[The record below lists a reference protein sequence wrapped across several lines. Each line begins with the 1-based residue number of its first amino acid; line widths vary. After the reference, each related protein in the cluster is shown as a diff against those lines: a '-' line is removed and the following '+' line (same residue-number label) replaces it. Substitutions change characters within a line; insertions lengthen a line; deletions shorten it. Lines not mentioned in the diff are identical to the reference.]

1 MTSRSANPSATPGI
15 EPAHDLLRQRRHPLD
30 VFSSPRTVA
39 VIGATERP
47 ASVGRTVLWN
57 LISNPFGGTVF
68 PVNPH
73 RESVLGIKAYPNLA
87 AVPGE
92 IELAVILTP
101 ARSVPAVVA
110 ECADAGVKGA
120 VIISAGFREIGAA
133 GAKLEEEI
141 LAEARRGRMR
151 VIGPN
156 CLGVMIPPTG
166 LNATFARGIAS
177 SGSVAFISQ
186 SGALCTAI
194 LDWSQ
199 REHVGFSAFIS
210 TGSMLDVGWGD
221 LIDYLGNDPRTQSIL
236 LYMESIGDARA
247 FLSAARAVALSKPI
261 IVIKVGQSEA
271 ASRAAASHTGAL
283 TGSDRVLDAA
293 FRRCGVLRVKSI
305 SDLFYMAD
313 VLGKQPR
320 PKGSRLTILTNAGGP
335 GVLATDA
342 LIANGGELAV
352 LSENSRQALDELL
365 PTHWSH
371 GNPIDILGDAD
382 PERYAGALEITAR
395 DTNSDGLLVILA
407 PQGMTDPS
415 SVAERVKAHARLE
428 GKPIL
433 ACWMGGASVEPGR
446 AILSASGIPTFA
458 YPDTAVRAFD
468 YMRRYAH
475 NLRGLYETPALAEDQ
490 VASSS
495 LQSKAQAAIE
505 RARKG
510 GRTLLTEAESKQ
522 ILELYGIPTVQT
534 RIARS
539 EAEALKL
546 AREIGYP
553 VVLKL
558 HSETIA
564 HKTDVGGVKLDLR
577 DDNSVQNAYRAIE
590 FSVAE
595 KAGPENFQGVT
606 VQPMVRTEGYELI
619 LGGSA
624 DSQLGP
630 VLLFGSGGQLVEV
643 YRDHTLALPPL
654 TTTLAERAMEQ
665 TRILAALKGVR
676 GRPPVNLKELAN
688 LLVRFSQLVLEQRW
702 IKEIDINPLLAS
714 PDRLLALDARMVLY
728 APEVTEEQLP
738 RPSIRPYPVQYVSAW
753 TMKDGTGV
761 TIRPIRPE
769 DEPLIVN
776 FHETLSERSV
786 YLRYFQQMKL
796 SQRVAHERLIRICFP
811 DYDRE
816 IALVAEYKDPKTD
829 ANSITAVGRLS
840 KVPWTGEA
848 EMVVVVSD
856 EFHNRGLGTE
866 LIRELLAIGRQEGLL
881 HITAEF
887 LAENSAM
894 QHLCQKLGFRLQRGA
909 DESVICAV
917 IDLEARDQAAV
928 LEAG

>member
-1 MTSRSANPSATPGI
+1 MTSRPANPPAVPGI

-57 LISNPFGGTVF
+57 LISHPFGGTVF
-68 PVNPH
+68 PVNPR
-73 RESVLGIKAYPNLA
+73 RESVLGIKAYPSLT
-87 AVPGE
+87 AVPAK
-92 IELAVILTP
+92 IELAVIVTP
-101 ARSVPAVVA
+101 APSVPGVVA

-120 VIISAGFREIGAA
+120 IIISAGFREIGAA

-141 LAEARRGRMR
+141 LAEARRGQMR

-166 LNATFARGIAS
+166 LNATFARDIAS

-194 LDWSQ
+194 LDWSE

-210 TGSMLDVGWGD
+210 TGSMVDVGWGD

-236 LYMESIGDARA
+236 LYMESIGDARS

-261 IVIKVGQSEA
+261 IVIKVGKSEA

-293 FRRCGVLRVKSI
+293 FRRCGALRVQSI

-335 GVLATDA
+335 GVLATDS

-352 LSENSRQALDELL
+352 LSEDTRRALDELL
-365 PTHWSH
+365 PADWSH

-382 PERYAGALEITAR
+382 PERYAAALEITSKDA
-395 DTNSDGLLVILA
+395 NSDGLLVVLT
-407 PQGMTDPS
+407 PQAMTDPT
-415 SVAERVKAHARLE
+415 SVAERLKAHARLE

-433 ACWMGGASVEPGR
+433 ACWMGGPTVEVGR
-446 AILSASGIPTFA
+446 AILSAAGIPTFD

-468 YMRRYAH
+468 YMRRYAQ
-475 NLRGLYETPALAEDQ
+475 NLRGLYETPVLAGDPLGS
-490 VASSS
+490 AS
-495 LQSKAQAAIE
+495 LQAKAQAAIE
-505 RARKG
+505 QARKR

-522 ILELYGIPTVQT
+522 ILDLYGIPTVQT
-534 RIARS
+534 RVARS
-539 EAEALKL
+539 DTEAVKL
-546 AREIGYP
+546 AGEIGYP

-558 HSETIA
+558 NSETIA
-564 HKTDVGGVKLDLR
+564 HKSDIGGVKLNLR
-577 DDNSVQNAYRAIE
+577 DDQSVQNAYRAMEI
-590 FSVAE
+590 SVGE
-595 KAGPENFQGVT
+595 KTGPGNFLGVT
-606 VQPMVRTEGYELI
+606 VQPMVTTEGYELI
-619 LGGSA
+619 LGSSV

-630 VLLFGSGGQLVEV
+630 VLLFGSGGELVDV
-643 YRDHTLALPPL
+643 YRDNALALPPL

-665 TRILAALKGVR
+665 TRILIALKGVR
-676 GRPPVNLKELAN
+676 GRPPVDLQGLAS

-728 APEVTEEQLP
+728 GPEVTEEQLP
-738 RPSIRPYPVQYVSAW
+738 RPSIRPYPAQYVSTW
-753 TMKDGTGV
+753 TMKDGTSL
-761 TIRPIRPE
+761 TLRPIRPE
-769 DEPLIVN
+769 DEPLIMK
-776 FHETLSERSV
+776 FHETLSERP
-786 YLRYFQQMKL
+786 RYFQQMKVSL
-796 SQRVAHERLIRICFP
+796 PVAHERLIGICFP

-816 IALVAEYKDPKTD
+816 IALVADDKDAKTG
-829 ANSITAVGRLS
+829 ATSIVAVARLR
-840 KVPWTGEA
+840 KIPWSGEA
-848 EMVVVVSD
+848 EITLVVSD

-866 LIRELLAIGRQEGLL
+866 LIRQLLAIGRQEGVLQ
-881 HITAEF
+881 ISAEF
-887 LAENSAM
+887 LIENATM
-894 QHLCQKLGFRLQRGA
+894 QHLCQKLGFRRERGT
-909 DESVICAV
+909 DESLTRAV
-917 IDLEARDQAAV
+917 IDLEAKDHSEALQA
-928 LEAG
+928 G